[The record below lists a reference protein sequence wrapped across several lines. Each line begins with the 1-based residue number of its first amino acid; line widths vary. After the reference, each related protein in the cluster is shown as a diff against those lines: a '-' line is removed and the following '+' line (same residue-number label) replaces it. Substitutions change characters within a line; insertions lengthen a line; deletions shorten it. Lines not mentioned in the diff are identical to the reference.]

1 MNAQCTAAFLK
12 AHDNYL
18 ILTHIRPDGDTL
30 GCGSALCLALRN
42 LGKTAWML
50 ESEDAI
56 SMFRGYLE
64 GCIAP
69 ADFVPDT
76 VVSVDTASEGMFP
89 PNAEGYKGKVDFA
102 IDHHGSNTHYAAQTW
117 VEAERAACGEM
128 IFELVEQLGVMDA
141 EVAKRLYVAVSTD
154 TGCFM
159 YSNTTAYTH
168 KVAAA
173 LMDQGI
179 DVYPL
184 NKVHFRTKTY
194 KRFLL
199 ESAIVRDMELYQDG
213 TIVVAPISLAMMD
226 SIGATSEDS
235 DDIASFLGQLEG
247 ALHSVT
253 VKEKENG
260 ECKMSLRTDANY
272 LNASAV
278 CALLGGGGHA
288 AAAGC
293 SVKGTVREAIDA
305 MLAAIETVQK
315 G

>member
-1 MNAQCTAAFLK
+1 MNAAQTAAFLK
-12 AHDNYL
+12 EHDNYL

-50 ESEDAI
+50 ESQDAI
-56 SMFRGYLE
+56 TMFRGYLE

-89 PNAEGYKGKVDFA
+89 PNAEEYKGKVDFA
-102 IDHHGSNTHYAAQTW
+102 IDHHGSNTGYAAQTW
-117 VEAERAACGEM
+117 MVAERAACGEM
-128 IFELVEQLGVMDA
+128 IFELVEELGVMDA
-141 EVAKRLYVAVSTD
+141 EIAKRLYVAVATD

-159 YSNTTAYTH
+159 YSNTH

-226 SIGATSEDS
+226 AIGATSEDS
-235 DDIASFLGQLEG
+235 DDIASFLGQMEG

-253 VKEKENG
+253 VKEKETG
-260 ECKMSLRTDANY
+260 ECKMSLRTDERY
-272 LNASAV
+272 LNASKV